1 MNHRSLKITRGRNTK
16 PATTETLIHEVE
28 RTDIRGELIIGFPII
43 KSSDG
48 PHIIDA
54 TLISPDLGI
63 VCFDIIEGS
72 DPQGHRE
79 RQDDMYTSMYSQLFM
94 HRVLIKRRSLAVPI
108 VTASYAPAVSHTNTP
123 DINRTSENNNDSN
136 DDSSPEVKEYLLLKK
151 GRLYSWI
158 SGITDC
164 DKITDDIYRQTL
176 SVLQNIATIRSSTN
190 KRHIEKPDSRG
201 ARLQKLE
208 KSIATLDHQQSRA
221 VIETTDGVQRIRGLA
236 GSGKT
241 IVLALK
247 AAYLHARYPEWKIAV
262 TYNTRSLKA
271 YLTQLIE
278 DFFVSKMQE
287 HPNWDNLRIL
297 NAWGAPGASDSEGIY
312 HEFCNRNNVDY
323 LDFRLASQQFG
334 QEQAFQGAV
343 DLALS
348 RTDQKN
354 TMYDAILVDE
364 AQDLPP
370 AFLKLC
376 YEILHEPK
384 NLVYAYD
391 ELQQLTDTRMQ
402 SPEEIFGSKNG
413 EPRVVLQTGHDSSES
428 KKDIILNK
436 CYRNSCPIL
445 VTAHSLGFGV
455 YREDTHNTESPPG
468 TNTEPPLGMN
478 TEHAVE
484 NSKPGLIQMF
494 DHPELWEDIGYKC
507 TSGSLS
513 LGSDVTLTR
522 TSGTSPKF
530 LEEHSPINDIVK
542 FQLCSNENEQAE
554 WVANEIETNLTLDEL
569 NHSDIM
575 IIHTNPR
582 LSRAKLAKVRKS
594 LLDRKIQNHHAGV
607 DTKPDYFNMP
617 NSITCTGIHR
627 AKGNEAAMVY
637 IINAEDCYYSS
648 NSLSSI
654 RNRLFTAITRSKAWV
669 RIVGIGHGM
678 CELMKEYN
686 RLKEADFAL
695 KFRYPTSEELK
706 KLTIVHRD
714 MPNTERR
721 NLEQRQQH
729 VEALINDFKENRI
742 YLEDFDEN
750 QIETLRAFLG
760 SG

>member
-1 MNHRSLKITRGRNTK
+1 M
-16 PATTETLIHEVE
+16 LINEVE
-28 RTDIRGELIIGFPII
+28 RTDIRGELIIGFPIV

-48 PHIIDA
+48 PHLIDA
-54 TLISPDLGI
+54 TLISPDLGV
-63 VCFDIIEGS
+63 VCLDIIEGS
-72 DPQGHRE
+72 DPRGHRE
-79 RQDDMYTSMYSQLFM
+79 RQDDMYTSMHSQLFM
-94 HRVLIKRRSLAVPI
+94 HRSLIKRRSLTVPI
-108 VTASYAPAVSHTNTP
+108 VTASYAPAVSRTNTP
-123 DINRTSENNNDSN
+123 DINRTSGDKNDS
-136 DDSSPEVKEYLLLKK
+136 PPGVEEYPLLEE

-158 SGITDC
+158 SGITDR

-190 KRHIEKPDSRG
+190 KRHIKKPDSRG
-201 ARLQKLE
+201 ARLQELE

-262 TYNTRSLKA
+262 TYHTRSLKA

-278 DFFVSKMQE
+278 GFFISKMQE

-297 NAWGAPGASDSEGIY
+297 NAWGAPGASDREGIY

-323 LDFRLASQQFG
+323 LNFRLARQQFG
-334 QEQAFQGAV
+334 QEQAFQRAV

-348 RTDQKN
+348 KTDQP
-354 TMYDAILVDE
+354 DAVYNAVLVDE

-370 AFLKLC
+370 AFLRLC
-376 YEILHEPK
+376 YEILREPK

-391 ELQQLTDTRMQ
+391 ELQKLTDTRMQ
-402 SPEEIFGSKNG
+402 PPEEIFGSKNG
-413 EPRVVLQTGHDSSES
+413 EPRVVLETGHDGSES

-436 CYRNSCPIL
+436 CYRNSRPIL
-445 VTAHSLGFGV
+445 VAAHSLGFGV
-455 YREDTHNTESPPG
+455 YREDSHNTESLFG
-468 TNTEPPLGMN
+468 TNMER
-478 TEHAVE
+478 AVE
-484 NSKPGLIQMF
+484 NSKSGLIQMF
-494 DHPELWEDIGYKC
+494 DYPELWEDIGYEC

-513 LGSDVTLTR
+513 LGSDVTLIR

-530 LEEHSPINDIVK
+530 LEEHSPIDDIVK
-542 FQLCSNENEQAE
+542 FQLCSNEDEQAE
-554 WVANEIETNLTLDEL
+554 WVANEIESNLTLDEL
-569 NHSDIM
+569 NYNDIM

-582 LSRAKLAKVRKS
+582 LSRAKLAKVRKA

-607 DTKPDYFNMP
+607 DTKPDYFNKP

-637 IINAEDCYYSS
+637 VINAEDCYYSS

-669 RIVGIGHGM
+669 RVVGIGRGM
-678 CELMKEYN
+678 RELTKEYN
-686 RLKEADFAL
+686 RLKEADFEL
-695 KFRYPTSEELK
+695 RFRYPTSEELK

-714 MPNTERR
+714 MPDTERR

-742 YLEDFDEN
+742 YLEDFDEH
-750 QIETLRAFLG
+750 QIEALRAFLG
-760 SG
+760 SR